1 LDAFFILCATDS
13 PRFLYRSVFFMGD
26 IQAHLEKGLI
36 GANNVA
42 QLTYKTTGL
51 SITFKYVQ
59 PSFYAVG

>member
-1 LDAFFILCATDS
+1 
-13 PRFLYRSVFFMGD
+13 MGD

-42 QLTYKTTGL
+42 ELTYKTTDL

-59 PSFYAVG
+59 PLFYAVG